1 MAYNLG
7 LFIEIWPKIGSA
19 LPKAKISLYVFNICL
34 WTACQKLTTPLDYK
48 LVKAAGSSKDA
59 IEKAMSDV
67 AFVGDKNDELLEVS
81 AMTLSL
87 KAFLAC

>member
-1 MAYNLG
+1 M
-7 LFIEIWPKIGSA
+7 
-19 LPKAKISLYVFNICL
+19 

-67 AFVGDKNDELLEVS
+67 AFVGDKNNELLEVS
-81 AMTLSL
+81 AMSL
-87 KAFLAC
+87 KAFLVLSKKNEKLTIYDSPDGLFGDVFIGSIGMK